1 MKHVKCVKYKSYGF
15 CVNLDATPPHPHG
28 GSARAALSILSG
40 QIFAVKYSKRSRAF
54 LVARICA
61 DVLGK
66 KDFYPMSIPDYQKFM
81 LPVLRKAAGGEVK
94 ISSVIEELADEFGLS
109 EDEKAEL
116 LPSGKQTVV
125 ANRIHWAKT
134 YLKQA
139 GLVDATRRGHFVISE
154 RGRAVLAKDP
164 STIDNSVLEA
174 FAEFQD
180 FKNRQ
185 KTSGAEEGGARERQP
200 PSWGDK
206 QTPDEVMRAAHR
218 RIEDALREEML
229 EKIRE
234 ASPAFFEGLVVNLL
248 VAMGYGGSV
257 TDAGRALGRS
267 GDGGIDGVIDQD
279 ALGLDRVYI
288 QAKRYSEGNN
298 VGPGAIRDFFGSLDR
313 FKASKGLFVSTSNFT
328 KDALETAQALSKR
341 IVLIDSE
348 ALTKL
353 MVRYNVGCRVEETLY
368 VRKLD
373 EDFFTD

>member
-1 MKHVKCVKYKSYGF
+1 
-15 CVNLDATPPHPHG
+15 
-28 GSARAALSILSG
+28 
-40 QIFAVKYSKRSRAF
+40 
-54 LVARICA
+54 
-61 DVLGK
+61 
-66 KDFYPMSIPDYQKFM
+66 MSIPDYQAFM

-94 ISSVIEELADEFGLS
+94 ISSVIEELAEEFSLS
-109 EDEKAEL
+109 DDEKAEL

-139 GLVDATRRGHFVISE
+139 GLVDSTRRGHFVISD
-154 RGRAVLAKDP
+154 RGRAVLAKNP
-164 STIDNSVLEA
+164 SAIDNNLLES
-174 FAEFQD
+174 FTEFQD
-180 FKNRQ
+180 FKIRQ
-185 KTSGAEEGGARERQP
+185 KTLSTNGGGESEPELP
-200 PSWGDK
+200 PVGDK
-206 QTPDEVMRAAHR
+206 RTPDEVMREAHR
-218 RIEDALREEML
+218 RIEDALRGEML

-288 QAKRYSEGNN
+288 QAKRYGEGNN

-328 KDALETAQALSKR
+328 KEAVETAQALSKR

-373 EDFFTD
+373 EDFFAD

>member
-1 MKHVKCVKYKSYGF
+1 
-15 CVNLDATPPHPHG
+15 
-28 GSARAALSILSG
+28 
-40 QIFAVKYSKRSRAF
+40 
-54 LVARICA
+54 
-61 DVLGK
+61 
-66 KDFYPMSIPDYQKFM
+66 MSIPDYQTFM
-81 LPVLRKAAGGEVK
+81 LPVLRKAAVGEVK
-94 ISSVIEELADEFGLS
+94 ISTVIEELADEFGLS
-109 EDEKAEL
+109 DDEKAEL

-154 RGRAVLAKDP
+154 RGRAVLSKNPA
-164 STIDNSVLEA
+164 TVDNSMLER

-180 FKNRQ
+180 FKNKK
-185 KTSGAEEGGARERQP
+185 KTPGLESEQLPQP
-200 PSWGDK
+200 GEQGQR

-218 RIEDALREEML
+218 QIEDALRAEML
-229 EKIRE
+229 EKIRG
-234 ASPAFFEGLVVNLL
+234 AAPAFFEGLVVNLL

-257 TDAGRALGRS
+257 SDAGRALGRS

-288 QAKRYSEGNN
+288 QAKRYGEGNN

-313 FKASKGLFVSTSNFT
+313 FKASKGLFVSTSSFT
-328 KDALETAQALSKR
+328 KEAVETAHALSKR

-353 MVRYNVGCRVEETLY
+353 MVRYNVGCRVEETLF

-373 EDFFTD
+373 EDFFVD

>member
-1 MKHVKCVKYKSYGF
+1 MGLTGSFARSTSVLMCAVEED
-15 CVNLDATPPHPHG
+15 LD
-28 GSARAALSILSG
+28 R
-40 QIFAVKYSKRSRAF
+40 
-54 LVARICA
+54 
-61 DVLGK
+61 
-66 KDFYPMSIPDYQKFM
+66 MSIPDYQAFM

-94 ISSVIEELADEFGLS
+94 ISSVIEELAEEFSLS
-109 EDEKAEL
+109 DDEKAEL

-139 GLVDATRRGHFVISE
+139 GLVDSTRRGHFVISD
-154 RGRAVLAKDP
+154 RGRAVLAKNP
-164 STIDNSVLEA
+164 SAIDNNLLES
-174 FAEFQD
+174 FTEFQD
-180 FKNRQ
+180 FKIRQ
-185 KTSGAEEGGARERQP
+185 KTLSTNGGGESEPELP
-200 PSWGDK
+200 PVGDK
-206 QTPDEVMRAAHR
+206 RTPDEVMREAHR
-218 RIEDALREEML
+218 RIEDALRGEML

-288 QAKRYSEGNN
+288 QAKRYGEGNN

-328 KDALETAQALSKR
+328 KEAVETAQALSKR

-373 EDFFTD
+373 EDFFAD

>member
-1 MKHVKCVKYKSYGF
+1 
-15 CVNLDATPPHPHG
+15 
-28 GSARAALSILSG
+28 
-40 QIFAVKYSKRSRAF
+40 
-54 LVARICA
+54 
-61 DVLGK
+61 
-66 KDFYPMSIPDYQKFM
+66 MSIPDYQTFM
-81 LPVLRKAAGGEVK
+81 LPVLRKASRGEVK
-94 ISSVIEELADEFGLS
+94 ISSVIEELTEEFGLTD
-109 EDEKAEL
+109 DEKAEL

-139 GLVDATRRGHFVISE
+139 GLVDATRRGHFVVSD
-154 RGRAVLAKDP
+154 RGRAVLGKNP
-164 STIDNSVLEA
+164 SVIDNNLLES
-174 FAEFQD
+174 FTEFQN

-185 KTSGAEEGGARERQP
+185 KTPSADGSGESEPELP
-200 PSWGDK
+200 PLGDK
-206 QTPDEVMRAAHR
+206 RTPDEVMREAHR
-218 RIEDALREEML
+218 RIEDALRGEMI

-288 QAKRYSEGNN
+288 QAKRYGEGNN

-328 KDALETAQALSKR
+328 KEAVETAQALSKR

-368 VRKLD
+368 VRKMD
-373 EDFFTD
+373 EDFFAD

>member
-1 MKHVKCVKYKSYGF
+1 
-15 CVNLDATPPHPHG
+15 
-28 GSARAALSILSG
+28 
-40 QIFAVKYSKRSRAF
+40 
-54 LVARICA
+54 
-61 DVLGK
+61 
-66 KDFYPMSIPDYQKFM
+66 MSIPDYQTFM

-94 ISSVIEELADEFGLS
+94 ISSVIEELSDEFGLS
-109 EDEKAEL
+109 EDERAEL

-154 RGRAVLAKDP
+154 RGRSVLAKNP
-164 STIDNSVLEA
+164 TSIDNSLLET
-174 FAEFQD
+174 FTEFQD

-185 KTSGAEEGGARERQP
+185 KP
-200 PSWGDK
+200 PSTDGGDESAPELPPLGDK
-206 QTPDEVMRAAHR
+206 RTPDEVMREAHGQ
-218 RIEDALREEML
+218 IEDALRGEML

-234 ASPAFFEGLVVNLL
+234 APPAFFEGLVVNLL

-267 GDGGIDGVIDQD
+267 GDGGIDGVINQD

-288 QAKRYSEGNN
+288 QAKRYADGNN

-313 FKASKGLFVSTSNFT
+313 FKASKGLFVSTSSFT
-328 KDALETAQALSKR
+328 KEAVETAQALSKR

-348 ALTKL
+348 TLTKL
-353 MVRYNVGCRVEETLY
+353 MIRYNVGCRVEETLY